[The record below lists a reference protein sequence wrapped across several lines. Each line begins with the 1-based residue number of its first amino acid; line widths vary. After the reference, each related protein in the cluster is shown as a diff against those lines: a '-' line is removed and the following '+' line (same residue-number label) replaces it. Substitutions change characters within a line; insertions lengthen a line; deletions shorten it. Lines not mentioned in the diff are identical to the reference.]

1 MGAYWFK
8 QPNGLYG
15 RFSTIV
21 DCPTHYNYTKEEM
34 IIELKNKGWSDL
46 EIEQLFDDKFPTNWI
61 HNMEDVKRDYCDNNM
76 PEEEFNEWLKKVEI
90 LEEEQQ

>member
-21 DCPTHYNYTKEEM
+21 DCPTHYNYTKEDM
-34 IIELKNKGWSDL
+34 CNDLKGKGWTDL
-46 EIEQLFDDKFPTNWI
+46 ELEQLFADKFPTNWI
-61 HNMEDVKRDYCDNNM
+61 HTMEEMKKDFYPHNMSEK
-76 PEEEFNEWLKKVEI
+76 EFNELLKEMEI
-90 LEEEQQ
+90 IEEE